1 MPNTWFRFKQFTVH
15 QDRCAMKVGTDG
27 VLLGAWVKPPKQGLI
42 FDFGTGTGLIALMIA
57 QRSEALIVAFESNQD
72 AVEQAQENFN
82 GSPWADRITAK
93 HADIFQ
99 CEEPAN
105 KADFIVCNPPFHQS
119 HVLPDEEARKQAR
132 HNDIPLKLWF
142 EKAYQWS
149 NLEGKSAFIFPYERF
164 AELKIEIEAAEWFIE
179 NHTTVISS
187 TDKTP
192 VRSLV
197 LLCKEPKETIEFTIC
212 IENGERGKYHEDFI
226 KIAKPYY
233 LAMPD

>member
-27 VLLGAWVKPPKQGLI
+27 VLLGAWVEPPNQGLI
-42 FDFGTGTGLIALMIA
+42 FDFGTGTGMIALMVA
-57 QRSEALIVAFESNQD
+57 QRSEAKIIAFESNQN
-72 AVEQAQENFN
+72 AAEQAQENFDA
-82 GSPWADRITAK
+82 SPWSGRISSI
-93 HADIFQ
+93 HADIFLNPEP
-99 CEEPAN
+99 EE
-105 KADFIVCNPPFHQS
+105 KADFIICNPPFHQS
-119 HVLPDEEARKQAR
+119 HVLPDLEDRKQAR
-132 HNDIPLKLWF
+132 HHEIPLKIWF

-149 NLEGKSAFIFPYERF
+149 KPEGKAAFIFPFDRF
-164 AELKIEIEAAEWFIE
+164 EELSSDIRDSGWYIE
-179 NHTTVISS
+179 NHTKVIS
-187 TDKTP
+187 TPNKQP

-197 LLCKEPKETIEFTIC
+197 LLTKKSLETTELSIC

>member
-1 MPNTWFRFKQFTVH
+1 
-15 QDRCAMKVGTDG
+15 MKVGTDG

-72 AVEQAQENFN
+72 AAEQAQENFN

-99 CEEPAN
+99 CEEPAD

-132 HNDIPLKLWF
+132 HHDIPLKLWF

-149 NLEGKSAFIFPYERF
+149 NLGGKSAFIFPYERF
-164 AELKIEIEAAEWFIE
+164 AELKIEIESSM
-179 NHTTVISS
+179 VIM
-187 TDKTP
+187 
-192 VRSLV
+192 RL
-197 LLCKEPKETIEFTIC
+197 
-212 IENGERGKYHEDFI
+212 
-226 KIAKPYY
+226 
-233 LAMPD
+233 